1 MSRKGQLICFIGIDG
16 AGKTTLAK
24 RMDSAFKA
32 EGLNSQYV
40 YGRVT
45 PFISRLFMGLGRIL
59 LLRRKKGDLFSDYNA
74 YTTQKQKILKN
85 GYISRIYTWSL
96 LTDQVIQANM
106 RLRFK
111 LLSGKTLFCDRY
123 VFDTVITDI
132 VPNLQLSPEDA
143 MSLISQLLNI
153 MPEPDLIFLIDLP
166 SEIAYSRKND
176 VPHISYLSERRKLY
190 CLLKEKYDAKI
201 VILDGTNTPDALF
214 KEGFTY
220 IEAHLE
226 DEKSSA

>member
-24 RMDSAFKA
+24 RMDSAFKDQ
-32 EGLNSQYV
+32 GLDSQYV

-59 LLRRKKGDLFSDYNA
+59 LLKRKKEDIFSDYNA

-85 GYISRIYTWSL
+85 GYLSKIYTWSL

-132 VPNLQLSPEDA
+132 VPNLQISPEDA

-153 MPEPDLIFLIDLP
+153 MPKPDLIFLIDLP

-176 VPHISYLSERRKLY
+176 VPHISYLSERRELY
-190 CLLKEKYDAKI
+190 CLLREKLDTKI
-201 VILDGTNTPDALF
+201 VVLDGSNTPDFIFEQSSNAIRTIL
-214 KEGFTY
+214 G
-220 IEAHLE
+220 
-226 DEKSSA
+226 EKSNV

>member
-1 MSRKGQLICFIGIDG
+1 MSKKGQLICFIGIDG

-24 RMDSAFKA
+24 RVDSAFKNQ
-32 EGLNSQYV
+32 GLNSQYV

-45 PFISRLFMGLGRIL
+45 PFISRLLMGLGRVL
-59 LLRRKKGDLFSDYNA
+59 LLRRKKDDLFSDYDA

-85 GYISRIYTWSL
+85 GYLSKIYMWSL
-96 LTDQVIQANM
+96 LTDQIIQANM
-106 RLRFK
+106 RLSLK

-132 VPNLQLSPEDA
+132 VPNLQISPEDA
-143 MSLISQLLNI
+143 MSLINKLLNI
-153 MPEPDLIFLIDLP
+153 VPEPDLIFLIDLP

-190 CLLKEKYDAKI
+190 CLLKERYDDKI
-201 VILDGTNTPDALF
+201 VVLDGSSTPSALF
-214 KEGFTY
+214 EGSFTF
-220 IEAHLE
+220 IQSFLE
-226 DEKSSA
+226 GKSSV

>member
-24 RMDSAFKA
+24 RMDSAFKDQ
-32 EGLNSQYV
+32 GLNSQYV

-45 PFISRLFMGLGRIL
+45 PFISRLFMGLGRVL

-132 VPNLQLSPEDA
+132 VPNLQISPEDA
-143 MSLISQLLNI
+143 MSLISRLLNI

-176 VPHISYLSERRKLY
+176 VPHISYLSERRELY
-190 CLLKEKYDAKI
+190 CLLREKFDTKI
-201 VILDGTNTPDALF
+201 IVLDGSNTPDVIF
-214 KEGFTY
+214 EQ
-220 IEAHLE
+220 
-226 DEKSSA
+226 SSAAIRTILGEESNV